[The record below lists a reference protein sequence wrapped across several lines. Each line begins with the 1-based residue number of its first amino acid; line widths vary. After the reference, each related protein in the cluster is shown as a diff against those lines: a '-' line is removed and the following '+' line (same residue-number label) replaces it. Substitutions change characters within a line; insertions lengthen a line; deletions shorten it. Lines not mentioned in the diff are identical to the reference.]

1 MHYDLHDFS
10 PRCRP
15 FLRFNIC
22 TTRISSTRPW
32 ERFECIITS
41 SMLLWTLKNTLE
53 LGGWGESLH
62 WIMHKKELSG
72 THEFTNFI
80 ALCSVYDMCGVL
92 SNTPTFLSHF
102 LWCKYRNVGILCSFS
117 IHSSRRKRMSTAEK
131 ISHFSA
137 ARTPDNK
144 FIIISHTA
152 HSNPT
157 DRLKTLHGF
166 FSSAPRHN
174 RAADDWT
181 AAVILYYTYIFFRD
195 STAAVREDSN
205 NIIRSFWPPW
215 KWKII
220 STLFFPSSIL
230 LFSAAQHS
238 KNGEECRGKEESEQ
252 NGEENTSKH
261 FVDHKTLHFFSTHNN
276 LHSLLSAL

>member
-1 MHYDLHDFS
+1 MQI
-10 PRCRP
+10 PKCRNLVLIQHP
-15 FLRFNIC
+15 FQQTQENVDSRKNITLFC
-22 TTRISSTRPW
+22 CAHTRQQIHHHIAHR
-32 ERFECIITS
+32 
-41 SMLLWTLKNTLE
+41 
-53 LGGWGESLH
+53 
-62 WIMHKKELSG
+62 
-72 THEFTNFI
+72 TH
-80 ALCSVYDMCGVL
+80 
-92 SNTPTFLSHF
+92 
-102 LWCKYRNVGILCSFS
+102 
-117 IHSSRRKRMSTAEK
+117 
-131 ISHFSA
+131 
-137 ARTPDNK
+137 
-144 FIIISHTA
+144 
-152 HSNPT
+152 NPT

-276 LHSLLSAL
+276 LHSLLQRFNRASNKSIIMCTTALFSGWCWEHKLIY